1 VWCGASQVQVV
12 TNTTNMLVT
21 VYDDQVDSAKV
32 QQPVVVTTKS
42 SFVLLCLVSITKRFD
57 NSPPCLGDTK
67 KD

>member
-1 VWCGASQVQVV
+1 
-12 TNTTNMLVT
+12 MLVT

-57 NSPPCLGDTK
+57 NFPLLPGGY
-67 KD
+67 